1 MSGIDRISHRQT
13 EAVNDILNIQRV
25 VQKSHISNRVE
36 LQRLRVL
43 DSERQRFES
52 ESGLGVH

>member
-36 LQRLRVL
+36 LQRLQVL